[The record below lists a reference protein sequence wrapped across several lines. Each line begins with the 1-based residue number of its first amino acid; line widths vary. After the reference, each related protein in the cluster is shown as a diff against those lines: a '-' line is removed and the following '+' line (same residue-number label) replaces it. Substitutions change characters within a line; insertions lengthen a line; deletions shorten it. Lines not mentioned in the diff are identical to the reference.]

1 MRKTAFGV
9 SAMALLLAAGLSTPV
24 MAQSAKPEESAVSL
38 GDIVVTAQRREQSL
52 QEVPIAITA
61 FNSEA
66 LEKTSATGIQDV
78 AGKVPGVT
86 LTQFNIGEPQ
96 IFIRGVGTTSDS
108 AASDP
113 SIGVSIDEVSIGR
126 AGGSSLA
133 FLDIERVEILR
144 GPQGTLY
151 GRNASGG
158 AMNVYTKRPK
168 MRNEGQFTL
177 RGGSFEEFGLEGV
190 INAQTGENSAV
201 RIAGRYNT
209 NDGYAENFVTGGSL
223 EGGESFGIRAQFL
236 HAAGDWTFL
245 GGVDLSRDR
254 MQGHARIPVTASS
267 TAPGFVTLINNI
279 RNGMSLRESYSSADN
294 YQNRDNWGLTA
305 RIEYDG
311 FDAFDFVSLTSYRD
325 NDYSWRDNLGGI
337 PFPDF
342 PLSVDNSAEEVAD
355 QISQEFRLTSKPGSN
370 VNWVAGVYYFKE
382 NVDRSENYL
391 VQTALPIAP
400 PNFGGDTTF
409 DQYATNTSYAIF
421 GQATV
426 PFSNIWELTLGARW
440 TKDEREIHQIAVD
453 NDNGVG
459 LPVGIPL
466 GPTGSP
472 YNVKASTSFDEP
484 TWKLALSVQPMDNV
498 RIYGSYDRG
507 YKAGSYSSGA
517 QTGPQAQTPLLSE
530 LLDNYELGIKST
542 LAGGRLRLNAATF
555 FLDYKDL
562 QVYELAGLTLVTS
575 NAAAEVTGF
584 EVETAFAVNHNITVG
599 ASYTSLDAKFTSDAT
614 AATGTLAYKDN
625 VLPRS
630 PENQYTLYVDGG
642 WEAFGGTVNARAD
655 WQWTNEFYFDPSN
668 AAEVLVP
675 EYGLLSAYLGWEG
688 TNGLKVA
695 LYGKNLTDE
704 DYRQHVIKNAG
715 IGFSVF
721 GAPRSFGVA
730 VTKSF

>member
-1 MRKTAFGV
+1 MKKTAWSV
-9 SAMALLLAAGLSTPV
+9 SATALLLASGIVAPAV
-24 MAQSAKPEESAVSL
+24 AQTAQEESAVSL
-38 GDIVVTAQRREQSL
+38 GDVVVTAQRREQSL
-52 QEVPIAITA
+52 QDVPIAVTA

-66 LEKTSATGIQDV
+66 LERTSATGIQDV
-78 AGKVPGVT
+78 AGKAPGVT

-126 AGGSSLA
+126 SGGSSLA

-158 AMNVYTKRPK
+158 AMNVYTKRPR
-168 MRNEGQFTL
+168 MNNSGSVTV
-177 RGGSFEEFGLEGV
+177 RGGSFNEIGVEG
-190 INAQTGENSAV
+190 IGNLQLGDNSAGRLAV
-201 RIAGRYNT
+201 RYNS
-209 NDGYAENFVTGGSL
+209 NDGYAENVDTGGSL
-223 EGGESFGIRAQFL
+223 EGGEQLGLRAQFL
-236 HAAGDWTFL
+236 HGQGAWTFL
-245 GGVDLSRDR
+245 GTFDMARDR
-254 MQGHARIPVTASS
+254 MQGHARIPVTASG
-267 TAPGFVTLINNI
+267 TAPVFVSIIDNI
-279 RNGMSLRESYSSADN
+279 REGMNLRESYSSADN
-294 YQNRDNWGLTA
+294 YQNRDNWGLTG

-311 FDAFDFVSLTSYRD
+311 LDRFDFVSLTSYRD

-342 PLSVDNSAEEVAD
+342 PLSVDNSAAEIAD
-355 QISQEFRLTSKPGSN
+355 QFSQEFRLTSKAGSS
-370 VNWVAGVYYFKE
+370 VDWVAGVYYFKE
-382 NVDRSENYL
+382 NVDRSERYV

-409 DQYATNTSYAIF
+409 DQYAVNTSYAIF

-426 PFSNIWELTLGARW
+426 PFAEIWELTLGARW

-472 YNVKASTSFDEP
+472 YDVKASTSFDEP
-484 TWKLALSVQPMDNV
+484 TWKLALAVEPIDNV

-517 QTGPQAQTPLLSE
+517 QTGVQAQTPLLSE

-542 LAGGRLRLNAATF
+542 LANGRLRLNAATF

-562 QVYELAGLTLVTS
+562 QVYELAGLNLVTS
-575 NAAAEVTGF
+575 NAAAEVKGF
-584 EVETAFAVNHNITVG
+584 EIETAFAVSYNITIG
-599 ASYTSLDAKFTSDAT
+599 GSYTALDAKFTSDAT
-614 AATGTLAYKDN
+614 SSTGTLAYN
-625 VLPRS
+625 GHVLPRS
-630 PENQYTLYVDGG
+630 PENQYTVYVDGG
-642 WEAFGGTVNARAD
+642 WDAFGGTINARAD

-668 AAEVLVP
+668 APEVLVP
-675 EYGLLSAYLGWEG
+675 EYGLLSAYLGWES
-688 TNGLKVA
+688 NDGLKVA
-695 LYGKNLTDE
+695 VYGKNLTDE
-704 DYRQHVIKNAG
+704 EYRHHVIKNAG

-721 GAPRSFGVA
+721 GAPRSFGISL
-730 VTKSF
+730 TQSF